1 LAGLA
6 HLSTLVWCRQK
17 GCIEQ
22 DDLLRPYS
30 SLDYAWDE
38 PALPHQLVLELPG
51 NRRLGTYDL
60 DRVGSHYIV
69 TLAATAHRAEQRIQ
83 VCVRADGPKRVLQ
96 LIDLLVIQLAAV
108 VPCCS
113 ANAGAGYD

>member
-1 LAGLA
+1 M
-6 HLSTLVWCRQK
+6 
-17 GCIEQ
+17 
-22 DDLLRPYS
+22 
-30 SLDYAWDE
+30 DYAWDE

-60 DRVGSHYIV
+60 DRVGSHYSV

-96 LIDLLVIQLAAV
+96 LIDLLVRHLAAV
-108 VPCCS
+108 MLCC
-113 ANAGAGYD
+113 

>member
-1 LAGLA
+1 M
-6 HLSTLVWCRQK
+6 
-17 GCIEQ
+17 
-22 DDLLRPYS
+22 
-30 SLDYAWDE
+30 DYAWDE

-96 LIDLLVIQLAAV
+96 LIDLLVRYMAV
-108 VPCCS
+108 VLISCWCWV
-113 ANAGAGYD
+113 